1 MFIVYVDYIANL
13 VKSPACNKVSY
24 FFLNTGSAYLF
35 FIMLVSFFTLLYSI
49 LCRPWKFN
57 RTLSYLTSQLRF
69 EMLITKTFLLL
80 IQHAFKNPFRGGG
93 GEYSPCYPQNSAA
106 VICNNQRSLFTVFL
120 QKASYVSIHKK
131 HTRFMTTKM
140 YINLV
145 KTYSLLL
152 CTMCPVSKEK
162 VIII

>member
-24 FFLNTGSAYLF
+24 YFLNTGSAYLF

-69 EMLITKTFLLL
+69 EMLITKTFMLL
-80 IQHAFKNPFRGGG
+80 IEHAFKNPFRGGG
-93 GEYSPCYPQNSAA
+93 WIVTMLPPEYRRCNMQQST
-106 VICNNQRSLFTVFL
+106 VIVYSISS
-120 QKASYVSIHKK
+120 KASYVSIHKK
-131 HTRFMTTKM
+131 HNRFMTTKM